1 MAFSPKGF
9 IMAYMAEKSEAILEF
24 KQIGS
29 TVRVTA
35 VDPVTGVEAVI
46 LGPVTAGQ
54 SALRETALNKLRYL
68 LGK

>member
-1 MAFSPKGF
+1 MPCMAQKP
-9 IMAYMAEKSEAILEF
+9 EAILEF

-35 VDPVTGVEAVI
+35 VDPVTGIEAVI

-54 SALRETALNKLRYL
+54 PALRETALKKLSFL
-68 LGK
+68 LGKQ